1 VSAENSGVRL
11 EPAQSG
17 LAIRFQLQYGE
28 VDAFVRG
35 YAVNLSPA
43 GMFIAAREPPAV
55 GTTLL
60 FEVVLADGRP
70 LMRGEGE
77 VVWTTGA
84 PVAQQGAV
92 AATDSVPLCGFGL
105 RFGRLT
111 AASRAVVAQ
120 VLAYKAAHPEQFF
133 APLLDPYAGGGAPA
147 ALPTPWRPPAAPPP
161 AGAPPNLADLA
172 DLATLADLGDL
183 ADAPPRAAALPW
195 TGSVARSP
203 AAEEAALKALL
214 QPAPRTPLPAP
225 ADAARLLDALLDR
238 DRRLG

>member
-1 VSAENSGVRL
+1 MSAENSGVRL

-55 GTTLL
+55 GTTLQ

-70 LMRGEGE
+70 LLRGEGE

-84 PVAQQGAV
+84 PVAQQGA
-92 AATDSVPLCGFGL
+92 AAAADSVPLCGFGL

-147 ALPTPWRPPAAPPP
+147 ALPTSWRPPAAPASAGTPP
-161 AGAPPNLADLA
+161 ALA
-172 DLATLADLGDL
+172 DL
-183 ADAPPRAAALPW
+183 ADAPPRAAPRPW
-195 TGSVARSP
+195 TDSVAGSP
-203 AAEEAALKALL
+203 ADEQAALKALL

>member
-1 VSAENSGVRL
+1 MSAENSGVRL
-11 EPAQSG
+11 EPTQSG

-55 GTTLL
+55 GTTLQ

-70 LMRGEGE
+70 LIRGEGE

-84 PVAQQGAV
+84 PVAQQGG

-147 ALPTPWRPPAAPPP
+147 ALPTPWRLPAALPP
-161 AGAPPNLADLA
+161 AGAPPELAAVSDLA
-172 DLATLADLGDL
+172 DL

-195 TGSVARSP
+195 TGSVAGAP
-203 AAEEAALKALL
+203 ADEEAALKALL